1 MKKVVIG
8 LLFSVMATA
17 ATAGGYHYQPQHRH
31 GHYHAQQHHHYQ
43 PQHRHRHNHY
53 GAAAVIGGLIFGAA
67 VANAY
72 GYPTV
77 PYPAPVQRYCEQR
90 PVFDAYGRVVAYQT
104 FCQ

>member
-31 GHYHAQQHHHYQ
+31 GHYHAQQHHYQ

-53 GAAAVIGGLIFGAA
+53 GAAAVISGLIIGAA

-90 PVFDAYGRVVAYQT
+90 PVFDAYGRVIAHQT
-104 FCQ
+104 YCY